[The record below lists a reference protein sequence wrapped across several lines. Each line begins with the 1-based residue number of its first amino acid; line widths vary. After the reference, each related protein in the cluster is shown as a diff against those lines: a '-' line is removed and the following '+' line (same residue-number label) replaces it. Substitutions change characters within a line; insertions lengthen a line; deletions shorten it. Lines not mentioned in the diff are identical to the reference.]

1 MTDFNAFI
9 NKEITLAPTNKGPLS
24 GYTFAAKDVFEVEG
38 HTSAAGNPTWL
49 ATHEPATTTAPVIT
63 ALLQYGATLQGM
75 THTDELMYSL
85 NGENVHYGTPVNPLY
100 PQSIPGGSSSGSAVA
115 VASGAVDFALGTDT
129 GGSVRIPSSY
139 CGLYGIRPTHGAV
152 DIDGVIPLA
161 AQFDTV
167 GWMARD
173 AQLLATVG
181 DVLLSQSV
189 QNIKTVYI
197 PEEAWALAEDDVT
210 SLRAY
215 IEETFQDAHIR
226 SSSLA
231 DLVTWSQAFRLLQGE
246 QIWQT
251 HGEWVEAANP
261 VFGEDIADRFKWA
274 STIQRDADWKQAA
287 ALKVKVSAELR
298 QLLGTN
304 AVIAIPTTAGAAPEK
319 GRSLALVEQTRTRT
333 MQLTCIAGLSGLPQ
347 VTMPIGASSLSFIG
361 GEHQDQTL
369 LHWLAQHAKH
379 PRKSSIES

>member
-1 MTDFNAFI
+1 MHPIYFNEQVRR
-9 NKEITLAPTNKGPLS
+9 KPL
-24 GYTFAAKDVFEVEG
+24 GNGHLDGQTFAVKDVFALAGEKN
-38 HTSAAGNPTWL
+38 SAGNPVWYE
-49 ATHEPATTTAPVIT
+49 THDVATTTAPVIEQ
-63 ALLQYGATLQGM
+63 LLQQGATLKGL

-167 GWMARD
+167 GWMARN

-189 QNIKTVYI
+189 QDIKTVYI
-197 PEEAWALAEDDVT
+197 PEEAWALAEGDVT
-210 SLRAY
+210 SLRGY

-226 SSSLA
+226 SISLA

-251 HGEWVEAANP
+251 HGEWVKAVNP

-274 STIQRDADWKQAA
+274 STIQRDADWEQAA

-304 AVIAIPTTAGAAPEK
+304 AVIAIPTTAGVAPEK

-369 LHWLAQHAKH
+369 LHWLAQHAKQ